1 MKLNGETMDYK
12 HYKYI
17 VGLVASLAGIAMIIY
32 SVHSMNVISNA
43 KSQVQNMSNQ
53 MSGNYVGKRMG
64 SEMQARANAYDT
76 PVQIGLYTGVALVII
91 GAGLIFLGRKKK
103 K

>member
-1 MKLNGETMDYK
+1 MDYK

-32 SVHSMNVISNA
+32 AVHSMSVISEA
-43 KSQVQNMSNQ
+43 KAQVKNMSNQ

-64 SEMQARANAYDT
+64 TEMQAQAGAYDT
-76 PVQIGLYTGVALVII
+76 QVKIGLYTGVALVIV
-91 GAGLIFLGRKKK
+91 GAGLIFIGRKKH
-103 K
+103 